1 MNSWQLPTRM
11 EVGGRFYP
19 IHTDYRD
26 ILDILHRLNTP
37 DEPVFIRWRVA
48 LALFYEGD
56 LPHADFAE
64 GIRKMT
70 DFLNC
75 GQDAPRSSAPPL
87 LDWEQDAPLIA
98 ADINKAAGCEVR
110 ALPYLHW
117 WTFMAWF
124 NSIGDGQL
132 ASVLR
137 IRSKLR
143 HGQKLQPWEQEYYR
157 KNKAIVD
164 RRPRLT
170 PAEQAERARLEQ
182 LLAAN
187 TKQKG

>member
-1 MNSWQLPTRM
+1 MNSWQLPTRL
-11 EVGGRFYP
+11 EIGGKLYP

-26 ILDILHRLNTP
+26 ILDILHRLNDA

-48 LALFYEGD
+48 LAMFYEGD
-56 LPHADFAE
+56 LPQDQYPNA
-64 GIRKMT
+64 IRKMT
-70 DFLNC
+70 EFLNC
-75 GQDAPRSSAPPL
+75 GQNVPRSPGPPL
-87 LDWEQDAPLIA
+87 LDWEQDAPLIV

-143 HGQKLQPWEQEYYR
+143 RGQKLQPWEQDYYR
-157 KNKAIVD
+157 KNKAMVD
-164 RRPRLT
+164 HRPRLT

-187 TKQKG
+187 TTQKG

>member
-1 MNSWQLPTRM
+1 MNSWQLPTRL
-11 EVGGRFYP
+11 EIGGKLYP

-26 ILDILHRLNTP
+26 ILDILHRLNDA

-56 LPHADFAE
+56 LPQDQYPNA
-64 GIRKMT
+64 IRKMT
-70 DFLNC
+70 EFLNC
-75 GQDAPRSSAPPL
+75 GQNVPRSPGPPL
-87 LDWEQDAPLIA
+87 LDWEQDAPLIV

-143 HGQKLQPWEQEYYR
+143 RGQKLQPWEQDYYR
-157 KNKAIVD
+157 KNKAMVD
-164 RRPRLT
+164 HRPRLT

-187 TKQKG
+187 TTQKG